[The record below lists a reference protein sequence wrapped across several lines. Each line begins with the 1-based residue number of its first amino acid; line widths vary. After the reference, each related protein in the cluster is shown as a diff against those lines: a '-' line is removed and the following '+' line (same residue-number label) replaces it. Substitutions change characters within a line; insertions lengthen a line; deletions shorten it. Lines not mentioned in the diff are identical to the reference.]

1 MIRTCIA
8 KATAVAALMLGLTVL
23 LTPAAVAAVPSA
35 TAAAAAPAAAAQVA
49 SPQTGTW
56 GG

>member
-8 KATAVAALMLGLTVL
+8 KATAVAALMLGITVL
-23 LTPAAVAAVPSA
+23 LTPATVAAVPST
-35 TAAAAAPAAAAQVA
+35 TAGAALASAAQVA
-49 SPQTGTW
+49 SPDTGTW

>member
-8 KATAVAALMLGLTVL
+8 KATAVAALMLGVTVL
-23 LTPAAVAAVPSA
+23 LAPAAVAVVP
-35 TAAAAAPAAAAQVA
+35 AAPAAVA
-49 SPQTGTW
+49 LAPAPPVDSTNTGTW

>member
-8 KATAVAALMLGLTVL
+8 KATAVAAFMLGITVL
-23 LTPAAVAAVPSA
+23 LTPAAVAAAPST
-35 TAAAAAPAAAAQVA
+35 TAGAAPASAVQMA
-49 SPQTGTW
+49 SPDTGTW

>member
-8 KATAVAALMLGLTVL
+8 KATAVAALVLGITVL
-23 LTPAAVAAVPSA
+23 LTPATVASAPST
-35 TAAAAAPAAAAQVA
+35 TAGAALAAAAQMA
-49 SPQTGTW
+49 PDTGTW

>member
-8 KATAVAALMLGLTVL
+8 KATAVAALLLGITVL
-23 LTPAAVAAVPSA
+23 LTPAAVPAVPSA
-35 TAAAAAPAAAAQVA
+35 TAGAVLASAPPVD
-49 SPQTGTW
+49 STNTGTW